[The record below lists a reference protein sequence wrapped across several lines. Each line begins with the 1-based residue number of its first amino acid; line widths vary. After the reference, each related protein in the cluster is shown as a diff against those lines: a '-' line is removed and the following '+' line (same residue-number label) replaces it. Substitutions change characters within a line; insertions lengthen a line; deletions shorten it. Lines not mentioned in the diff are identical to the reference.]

1 LVGAPPGYVGYDEGG
16 QLTEAVRR
24 RPYSVVLLDEI
35 EKAHPDVFNVLLQIL
50 DDGRLTDGQG
60 RTVDFRNT
68 VLIMTSNV
76 RSAEAMTVIFRPE
89 FLNRI
94 DEIVE
99 FEPLTKDQIGE
110 IVELQLRRVEA
121 RLAER
126 GLRLELTDE
135 ARAVLAEAGWDP
147 SYGARPLKRAI
158 QRLLENPLA
167 LRLLEGEFAEGHTV
181 RVDASGGELVF
192 EQAATPE
199 PAAA

>member
-1 LVGAPPGYVGYDEGG
+1 
-16 QLTEAVRR
+16 
-24 RPYSVVLLDEI
+24 
-35 EKAHPDVFNVLLQIL
+35 
-50 DDGRLTDGQG
+50 
-60 RTVDFRNT
+60 VDFRNT

-76 RSAEAMTVIFRPE
+76 RSAEALTEIFRPE

-99 FEPLTKDQIGE
+99 FHALSKEQIGE

-135 ARAVLAEAGWDP
+135 AKETLAEAGWDP
-147 SYGARPLKRAI
+147 TYGARPLKRAI

-167 LRLLEGEFAEGHTV
+167 LRLLEGEFAEGDVV
-181 RVDASGGELVF
+181 RVDAGDGALAF
-192 EQAATPE
+192 EKAAAAE

>member
-1 LVGAPPGYVGYDEGG
+1 VGAPPGYVGYDEGG

-76 RSAEAMTVIFRPE
+76 RSAEQVRDVFRPE

-99 FEPLTKDQIGE
+99 FEPLSREQIAE
-110 IVELQLRRVEA
+110 IVELQLRRLRE

-126 GLRLELTDE
+126 GLRLELTE
-135 ARAVLAEAGWDP
+135 AAKAVLAKASWDP
-147 SYGARPLKRAI
+147 TYGARPLKRAI
-158 QRLLENPLA
+158 QRLVENPLA
-167 LRLLEGEFAEGHTV
+167 LRLLEGDFAEGDTV
-181 RVDASGGELVF
+181 LVDAADGELVF
-192 EQAATPE
+192 EKSRAAE

>member
-1 LVGAPPGYVGYDEGG
+1 
-16 QLTEAVRR
+16 
-24 RPYSVVLLDEI
+24 
-35 EKAHPDVFNVLLQIL
+35 VLLQIL

-76 RSAEAMTVIFRPE
+76 RSAEAMTEVFRPE

-99 FEPLTKDQIGE
+99 FHPLSKEQIGE

-126 GLRLELTDE
+126 GLRLELTDG
-135 ARAVLAEAGWDP
+135 ARAALAEAGWDP
-147 SYGARPLKRAI
+147 TYGARPLKRAI

-167 LRLLEGEFAEGHTV
+167 LRLLEGEFAEGDTV
-181 RVDASGGELVF
+181 RVDAKDGELLF
-192 EQAATPE
+192 AKASEAE